1 MRRNDPDFRPKP
13 EFNIG
18 GVGGYAVHINKE
30 DLPLWEAKGFV
41 PGGRPAIL
49 PMPPDKV
56 WAWGIPQT
64 MADVEVTHLIGRN
77 IEGFSNSIGSQGMS
91 GMGLWGAKL
100 SPNENAE
107 LGEYR
112 VYPIQASKNFIR
124 LDGASLNFELC
135 QSVIGALIEDVDLSE
150 RVCTLTLAKQ
160 NKSHKLTFY
169 LDPLE
174 PVPAYNLLL
183 KEGEKGNIAD
193 FLIFQDRRGML
204 TS

>member
-1 MRRNDPDFRPKP
+1 MRRNDPDSQPRP
-13 EFNIG
+13 EFNIRG
-18 GVGGYAVHINKE
+18 IGGYAVHINKK

-56 WAWGIPQT
+56 WVWGIPQT
-64 MADVEVTHLIGRN
+64 MTDVGITHLIGRN
-77 IEGFSNSIGSQGMS
+77 IEGFSNSIGSHGMS
-91 GMGLWGAKL
+91 GMGLWGLKL
-100 SPNENAE
+100 NPNKQAE
-107 LGEYR
+107 LGEYL

-124 LDGASLNFELC
+124 LDGTPLNFELC
-135 QSVIGALIEDVDLSE
+135 QTLIGALIEDVNLSE
-150 RVCTLTLAKQ
+150 RTCSLTLVKQ
-160 NKSHKLTFY
+160 DKSRELTFY

-174 PVPAYNLLL
+174 SEPVYNLLL
-183 KEGEKGNIAD
+183 QEGKKGSISD

>member
-1 MRRNDPDFRPKP
+1 MGRPRSNFPPHPK
-13 EFNIG
+13 FNIR

-56 WAWGIPQT
+56 WVWGIPKT
-64 MADVEVTHLIGRN
+64 LTDLGIVHLIGRN

-91 GMGLWGAKL
+91 GMGLWGLKL
-100 SPNENAE
+100 SPNNDAE
-107 LGEYR
+107 FGEYL
-112 VYPIQASKNFIR
+112 VYPIQASKSFIR
-124 LDGASLNFELC
+124 LDGIALNYELC
-135 QSVIGALIEDVDLSE
+135 QSLVGALIEDVNLSE
-150 RVCTLTLAKQ
+150 RVCSLTLVKQ
-160 NKSHKLTFY
+160 DKTHVMTFY

-174 PVPAYNLLL
+174 PEPVYNLLL
-183 KEGEKGNIAD
+183 QEGEKGVIAD